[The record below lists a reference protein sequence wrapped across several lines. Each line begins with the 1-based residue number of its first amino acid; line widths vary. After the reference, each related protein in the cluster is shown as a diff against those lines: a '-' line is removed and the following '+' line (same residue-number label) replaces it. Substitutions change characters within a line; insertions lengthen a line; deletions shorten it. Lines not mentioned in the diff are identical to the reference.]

1 MSTRSSK
8 TSKAT
13 PQSKPAVQK
22 SKTNPKKTKATNRTN
37 GQKPSKKPR
46 TTGQKILLAFIILFL
61 IALIVG
67 IGILFYFA
75 SRDHDQAAINRVE
88 FSDPVFSVLTG
99 EEIADASLNKQPTY
113 CIQIPNGLDGAR
125 PQAGL
130 TQAGIIFEA
139 IAERGITRFAAIFQN
154 PTTSAIGPIRSLR
167 PYYLDWDLPFDC
179 TIVHAGGSEEALVDL
194 ASKTDRNLD
203 ENLEYMWREQNSERT
218 WNNLFT
224 SSQNLA
230 RFSADAGF
238 TSSNPVAFARLTPD
252 ETQDI
257 LAKKQAC
264 QENSEAETCTPNY
277 ISPTINFGAN
287 PDFNTVYTYNPETNT
302 YARSY
307 ANGEP
312 HLVYDCAP
320 QIAYADTLHECGE
333 PVQLT
338 PSVVVAM
345 IVNETQMSDGYH
357 ESITTI
363 GSGDALIFQNGTMT
377 EATWYKDSDSARLS
391 FRDSSD
397 KEIRLTPGQ
406 TWIAAVPQYGYV
418 GY

>member
-1 MSTRSSK
+1 MSAKKPTTSK
-8 TSKAT
+8 PKTKAKAT
-13 PQSKPAVQK
+13 PAKSATKPPKTTKVTKTAQK
-22 SKTNPKKTKATNRTN
+22 SK
-37 GQKPSKKPR
+37 KKPR
-46 TTGQKILLAFIILFL
+46 TTGQKILLVVIILIL
-61 IALIVG
+61 LALAVG
-67 IGILFYFA
+67 LGAMFYF
-75 SRDHDQAAINRVE
+75 SCRNHDQSNVDRVE
-88 FSDPVFSVLTG
+88 FPDPVYSVLTG
-99 EEIADASLNKQPTY
+99 EEISDASLNQQPTY
-113 CIQIPNGLDGAR
+113 CVQIPNGLDGAR

-130 TQAGIIFEA
+130 DQAGIVFEA

-179 TIVHAGGSEEALVDL
+179 TIVHAGGSDEALVDL
-194 ASKTDRNLD
+194 ASKTERNLD

-224 SSQNLA
+224 SAQNLA
-230 RFSADAGF
+230 RYSADSGF
-238 TSSNPVAFARLTPD
+238 TSSSPIAFARLTPS
-252 ETQDI
+252 
-257 LAKKQAC
+257 
-264 QENSEAETCTPNY
+264 ENADLRADSQTCASNDTTNCTPTY
-277 ISPTINFGAN
+277 VSPTINFGAN

-320 QIAYADTLHECGE
+320 QISYADTLHECGE
-333 PVQLT
+333 PIQLT

-345 IVNETQMSDGYH
+345 IVNESQMSDGYH

-363 GSGDALIFQNGTMT
+363 GSGDAIIFQNGTVI
-377 EATWYKDSDSARLS
+377 EGTWHKDSASARLS
-391 FRDSSD
+391 FRDLSD
-397 KEIRLTPGQ
+397 HEIRLAPGQ